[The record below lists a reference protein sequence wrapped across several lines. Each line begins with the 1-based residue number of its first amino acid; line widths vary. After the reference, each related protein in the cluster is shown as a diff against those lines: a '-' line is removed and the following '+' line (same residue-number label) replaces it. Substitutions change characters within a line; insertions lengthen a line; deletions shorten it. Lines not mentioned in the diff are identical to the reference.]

1 MSVEATERV
10 KTGVTGLD
18 DLIEGGLPAGRV
30 ILVSGEPGS
39 GKTVLATQFLVSGV
53 REFGE
58 TGLFVCMEE
67 ARIHLYREMKRFGWD
82 LEGLESAGS
91 LGFVDATPLRLLPEK
106 VNLGEV
112 AIDRGDFSM
121 MTLIQAINKE
131 VERIKPKRIV
141 VDPITSLIIQYPE
154 IVQRRGAI
162 LDLVDALVSSGATCI
177 MTSELKHTGLKRKL
191 DVEEF
196 LSHGVIMLQNHL
208 INGSI
213 VRAIQVEKM
222 RETNCE
228 TQPRPYKISSSGIE
242 VFAKESVFR

>member
-1 MSVEATERV
+1 
-10 KTGVTGLD
+10 
-18 DLIEGGLPAGRV
+18 
-30 ILVSGEPGS
+30 
-39 GKTVLATQFLVSGV
+39 
-53 REFGE
+53 
-58 TGLFVCMEE
+58 MEE

-177 MTSELKHTGLKRKL
+177 MTSELKHTGLKRRL

-228 TQPRPYKISSSGIE
+228 TQPRPYKISSLYIDECELPPYKRTVPSPQTPELLTPGTEWPIPSCQIR
-242 VFAKESVFR
+242 APQKLRLLFRLGDHPQLDHRDL